1 MVFNTDTTNI
11 FERKVGYNSTLDELA
26 DRLRAKTSSPFEM
39 SASSNYSNTMAFD
52 DGPQKEADPVYPTD
66 LMPGAH
72 VENPTLHH
80 VDPIDVNKT
89 VTQAPPD
96 PTAVREEHDAAIG
109 AYVEMDQQIKAAF
122 VEELKNVDPEVGAG
136 MERALGAPGGASAF
150 TDTMKLADP
159 GVGDLYSAINSLI
172 GRNPNDQ
179 RVHAAIDKTLSN
191 LHARTDQQNE
201 LAAKGKGPA
210 PTIDWKKLETPQQ
223 AMEFLAR
230 DVTKDPFMQ
239 EAADNEKIVQV
250 MEKNFEDYNQIYA
263 KGRQQ
268 VVDYKMVEAAGSNQ
282 ALKATLIHA
291 MAGGNDAKRE
301 GLTAGLTPEDIEARL
316 KMADVSGIKLP
327 MNKNVVAINTGVH
340 EVAKDTYDPPKQQA
354 VNDPQF
360 RIAMNGM
367 G

>member
-1 MVFNTDTTNI
+1 
-11 FERKVGYNSTLDELA
+11 
-26 DRLRAKTSSPFEM
+26 
-39 SASSNYSNTMAFD
+39 MAFD
-52 DGPQKEADPVYPTD
+52 TNTGNMFEKQAGYSRLDDLVRRMKSSDPFAETQATNSFNNSMAFNAEAEKEPNPVYPTD
-66 LMPGAH
+66 MMPDVH

-109 AYVEMDQQIKAAF
+109 TYMEMDQQIKAAF
-122 VEELKNVDPEVGAG
+122 IEELKNVDPEVGAG
-136 MERALGAPGGASAF
+136 VERALGAPGGASAF

-159 GVGDLYSAINSLI
+159 GVSDLYSAINSLI

-191 LHARTDQQNE
+191 LHAQTEQQNE
-201 LAAKGKGPA
+201 LASKGKGPA
-210 PTIDWKKLETPQQ
+210 PKIDWTKLETPKQ

-268 VVDYKMVEAAGSNQ
+268 VVDYKMVEAAGSNEG
-282 ALKATLIHA
+282 LKNTLANVI
-291 MAGGNDAKRE
+291 AGGDKQKIE
-301 GLTAGLTPEDIEARL
+301 GVKSGLTSEDMAARL
-316 KMADVSGIKLP
+316 PMAEVAGITLP
-327 MNKNVVAINTGVH
+327 SINKEVVAIKTGVQ
-340 EVAKDTYDPPKQQA
+340 EVAKATYDPPKLQA
-354 VNDPQF
+354 ANDPLYK
-360 RIAMNGM
+360 ISMNM

>member
-1 MVFNTDTTNI
+1 MAFNTDTTNI

-39 SASSNYSNTMAFD
+39 SASSNFSNTAAFN
-52 DGPQKEADPVYPTD
+52 DGPEKEPNPIYPTD
-66 LMPGAH
+66 MMPDVH

-109 AYVEMDQQIKAAF
+109 TYMEMDQQIKAAF

-159 GVGDLYSAINSLI
+159 GVSDLYSAINNLI

-201 LAAKGKGPA
+201 LAAKGKGPSPA
-210 PTIDWKKLETPQQ
+210 IDWKKLETPKQ

-239 EAADNEKIVQV
+239 EAADNEKIVEV

-282 ALKATLIHA
+282 ALKATLINA
-291 MAGGNDAKRE
+291 ITGGDNQKSE
-301 GLTAGLTPEDIEARL
+301 GLKAGLTPEDIEARL
-316 KMADVSGIKLP
+316 KTADISGIKLP
-327 MNKNVVAINTGVH
+327 MNKNVVAISAGVQ
-340 EVAKDTYDPPKQQA
+340 EVAKATYDPPKLQA
-354 VNDPQF
+354 ANDANY
-360 RIAMNGM
+360 RISMNM

>member
-1 MVFNTDTTNI
+1 
-11 FERKVGYNSTLDELA
+11 
-26 DRLRAKTSSPFEM
+26 
-39 SASSNYSNTMAFD
+39 MAFD
-52 DGPQKEADPVYPTD
+52 TNTGNMFEKQAGYSRLDDLVRRMKSSDPFAELQTTNSFSNSMAFNDGPQKEPNPVYPTD
-66 LMPGAH
+66 LMPAVH

-109 AYVEMDQQIKAAF
+109 AYMEMDQQVKAAF

-136 MERALGAPGGASAF
+136 MARALGAPGGASAF

-159 GVGDLYSAINSLI
+159 GVSDIYSAINSLI

-201 LAAKGKGPA
+201 LAAKGKGPPPA
-210 PTIDWKKLETPQQ
+210 IDWKKLETPKQ

-291 MAGGNDAKRE
+291 ITGGDNQKSE
-301 GLTAGLTPEDIEARL
+301 GLKAGLAPEDIETRL
-316 KMADVSGIKLP
+316 KMADVFGVKVPL
-327 MNKNVVAINTGVH
+327 NNNVFDINRSAE
-340 EVAKDTYDPPKQQA
+340 EVAVAAYVPPKPVYDNKA
-354 VNDPQF
+354 LDVNF
-360 RIAMNGM
+360 RPAA
-367 G
+367 